1 MNFKTNFSKPTNVSP
16 RVALENKY
24 RTGRANLLL
33 VVGFTLLNVILAL
46 VNADMY
52 MLFSASIPYYLVLFG
67 VILSG
72 GMPEEYYIE
81 TDIPMEALFDTSFL
95 VTMIVIAVAILAVY
109 FLCWFFSKN
118 YKTTWLGVALVLF
131 ILDTIG
137 MLLFAFLVGFQNMI
151 LDVLFHVWVIYYL
164 VVGITSVKKLKDLP
178 PEEETPVAEGEAVGV
193 AENIMGNVMENVT
206 SSETAESSEAATE
219 TAVSEATQPET
230 AEGTEAVAEEADG
243 TATEDA
249 PQEQQ

>member
-72 GMPEEYYIE
+72 GMPEEYYIVA
-81 TDIPMEALFDTSFL
+81 DFPMEALFDTSFL

-137 MLLFAFLVGFQNMI
+137 MLLFAFFAGFQNMI

-178 PEEETPVAEGEAVGV
+178 PEEEAPVAEGETGGV
-193 AENIMGNVMENVT
+193 AENITENVT
-206 SSETAESSEAATE
+206 PSETAENSESATE
-219 TAVSEATQPET
+219 TATSEVAQTET
-230 AEGTEAVAEEADG
+230 VETVAEEADG
-243 TATEDA
+243 TVTEGA
-249 PQEQQ
+249 PQKQQ